1 MSPLLRLYD
10 RVLSWARHPHATWY
24 LAGLSFAEASFFP
37 VPPDAMLAP
46 MALARPER
54 AMRYGAIA
62 TAASAFGGVF
72 GYLIGAFALHLVEPW
87 LLSGPYAEA
96 YQQARQWFDEWGVWV
111 VFIAGFSPVPYKVF
125 TITAGAASMAFI
137 PFVVASVVGRGARF
151 FLVSGLIYWRG
162 ARIER
167 FLRTYID
174 AVGWGALALA
184 VVLYF
189 LLR

>member
-10 RVLSWARHPHATWY
+10 RVLSWARHPHAAWY

-54 AMRYGAIA
+54 AIRYGAIA

-96 YQQARQWFDEWGVWV
+96 YHQARQWFDEWGVWV

-137 PFVVASVVGRGARF
+137 PFVIASVVGRGARF
-151 FLVSGLIYWRG
+151 FLVAGLIYWGG

-174 AVGWGALALA
+174 MVGWGALALA
-184 VVLYF
+184 VVLYL